1 MGDVMSIRDH
11 HDLEQ
16 PDVETVEVK
25 VRGGVLRYRVRELTQ
40 AEAERAL
47 AKDGDGSITQRLLAA
62 AVEREDGSRLSVGDV
77 ARLRASVARQLVE
90 HVLRVNGLSEDSGNS

>member
-1 MGDVMSIRDH
+1 MGDVMPIRDH

-47 AKDGDGSITQRLLAA
+47 AKEGEGSITQRLLAA
-62 AVEREDGSRLSVGDV
+62 AVDREDGSRLSVDDV
-77 ARLRASVARQLVE
+77 AKLRASVARQLVE
-90 HVLRVNGLSEDSGNS
+90 HVLRVNGLGEDSGN